1 MRPIDGDALKGKLKK
16 HHDFCVNAW
25 GGFKNLPPND
35 KARVDEI
42 SSCIAEIV
50 NAPTIE
56 PYGTW
61 IPCSERLPE
70 CEWGSE
76 TGALMFQLKD
86 SGYIEVGFFGTGSMW
101 RDKYFRTYTN
111 LHGYDA
117 SSVIAWMPLP
127 EPYREEKKDERSQ

>member
-1 MRPIDGDALKGKLKK
+1 MRPIDGDSAVQQIRKFVGCHKGCSENFYYGRGCKA
-16 HHDFCVNAW
+16 CAW
-25 GGFKNLPPND
+25 S
-35 KARVDEI
+35 EI
-42 SSCIAEIV
+42 IGIV
-50 NAPTIE
+50 ENAPTIE

-127 EPYREEKKDERSQ
+127 EPYREEKKDE